1 MNAHSERERSKMKAF
16 TDRQQQIIEAAIELI
31 SEKGIQQLTIK
42 NLAKKIGLA
51 EGALYRHFESKV
63 DILLGILTM
72 FKSNKNMALKQMQSS
87 SELDALAKLQ
97 SLFQER
103 FAQFNANPA
112 IAAVIFSE
120 EIFQNDKQLSEEVFQ
135 IMQESQ
141 EVIRRVIENGQQA
154 GQMRTDISAK
164 QLSLLIT
171 GALRLIVTQWRLS
184 GFAFDL
190 QKEGNKLWKSIK
202 QIITK

>member
-1 MNAHSERERSKMKAF
+1 MKTF
-16 TDRQQQIIEAAIELI
+16 TDRQMEIINAAIDLI
-31 SEKGIQQLTIK
+31 ADNGIQKMTIK
-42 NLAKKIGLA
+42 NLALKIGFA
-51 EGALYRHFESKV
+51 EGAIYRHFNSKME
-63 DILLGILTM
+63 ILLGILTM
-72 FKSNKNMALKQMQSS
+72 FKDNKNSALSQMQSS
-87 SELDALAKLQ
+87 TNTDALTKLQ
-97 SLFQER
+97 MLFQER
-103 FAQFNANPA
+103 FAHFNANPA

-120 EIFQNDKQLSEEVFQ
+120 EIFQNDKRLSKEVFR

-141 EVIRRVIENGQQA
+141 DIVRSVIENGQKT

-190 QKEGNKLWKSIK
+190 QKEGRQLWKSIK
-202 QIITK
+202 QIVTK

>member
-1 MNAHSERERSKMKAF
+1 MLQF
-16 TDRQQQIIEAAIELI
+16 TSRQKEIINAAIDLI
-31 SEKGIQQLTIK
+31 ADKGIQQMTIK
-42 NLAKKIGLA
+42 NLAIKIGFA
-51 EGALYRHFESKV
+51 EGAIYRHFSSKTE
-63 DILLGILTM
+63 ILLGILTM
-72 FKSNKNMALKQMQSS
+72 FKDNKNIALTQIQSS
-87 SELDALAKLQ
+87 TNTDALTKLQ
-97 SLFQER
+97 TLFQER
-103 FAQFNANPA
+103 FAHFNANPA

-120 EIFQNDKQLSEEVFQ
+120 EIFQNDKRLSEEVFR

-141 EVIRRVIENGQQA
+141 AIVRGVIENGQKT

-190 QKEGNKLWKSIK
+190 QKEGRQLWKSIK
-202 QIITK
+202 QIVTK

>member
-1 MNAHSERERSKMKAF
+1 VQF
-16 TDRQQQIIEAAIELI
+16 TSRQKEIINAAIDLI
-31 SEKGIQQLTIK
+31 ADNGIQQMTIK
-42 NLAKKIGLA
+42 NLAIKIGFA
-51 EGALYRHFESKV
+51 EGAIYRHFASKTE
-63 DILLGILTM
+63 ILLGILTM
-72 FKSNKNMALKQMQSS
+72 FKDNKNRALTQMQSS
-87 SELDALAKLQ
+87 TNTDALSRLQ
-97 SLFQER
+97 TLFQER
-103 FAQFNANPA
+103 FVHFNANPA

-120 EIFQNDKQLSEEVFQ
+120 EIFQNDKRLSEEVFI

-141 EVIRRVIENGQQA
+141 AIVRSAIENGQKT

-190 QKEGNKLWKSIK
+190 QKEGRQLWDSIK
-202 QIITK
+202 QIVTK

>member
-1 MNAHSERERSKMKAF
+1 MKTF
-16 TDRQQQIIEAAIELI
+16 TDRQLEIINAAIDLI
-31 SEKGIQQLTIK
+31 ADNGIQQMTIK
-42 NLAKKIGLA
+42 NLALKIGFA
-51 EGALYRHFESKV
+51 EGAIYRHFKSKME
-63 DILLGILTM
+63 ILLGILTM
-72 FKSNKNMALKQMQSS
+72 FKDNKNSALSQMQSS
-87 SELDALAKLQ
+87 TKTDALSKLQ

-103 FAQFNANPA
+103 FAHFSANPA

-120 EIFQNDKQLSEEVFQ
+120 EIFQNDKRLSEEVFR

-141 EVIRRVIENGQQA
+141 DIVRTVIENGQKT

-190 QKEGNKLWKSIK
+190 QEEGRKLWKSIK
-202 QIITK
+202 QIVTK

>member
-1 MNAHSERERSKMKAF
+1 MKTF
-16 TDRQQQIIEAAIELI
+16 TDRQMEIINTAIDLI
-31 SEKGIQQLTIK
+31 AEKGIQQMTIK
-42 NLAKKIGLA
+42 NLALKIGFA
-51 EGALYRHFESKV
+51 EGAIYRHFDSKIE
-63 DILLGILTM
+63 ILLGILTM
-72 FKSNKNMALKQMQSS
+72 FKDNKNSALSQMHSS
-87 SELDALAKLQ
+87 TKSDALTKLQ
-97 SLFQER
+97 TLFQER
-103 FAQFNANPA
+103 FAHFNANPA

-120 EIFQNDKQLSEEVFQ
+120 EIFQNDKRLSEEVFK

-141 EVIRRVIENGQQA
+141 NIIRSVIENGQKT

-190 QKEGNKLWKSIK
+190 QKEGRKLWKSIK
-202 QIITK
+202 QIVTK

>member
-1 MNAHSERERSKMKAF
+1 MKAF

-72 FKSNKNMALKQMQSS
+72 FKANKSMALKQMQSS
-87 SELDALAKLQ
+87 SEIDALAKLQ

-190 QKEGNKLWKSIK
+190 QREGNKLWKSIK

>member
-1 MNAHSERERSKMKAF
+1 MAQF
-16 TDRQQQIIEAAIELI
+16 TARQKEIINAAIALI
-31 SEKGIQQLTIK
+31 ADKGIQQLTIK
-42 NLAKKIGLA
+42 NLAIKIGFA
-51 EGALYRHFESKV
+51 EGAIYRHFASKTE
-63 DILLGILTM
+63 ILLGILTM
-72 FKSNKNMALKQMQSS
+72 FKENKNSTLTQMQSS
-87 SELDALAKLQ
+87 TNTDALTKLQ
-97 SLFQER
+97 TLFQER
-103 FAQFNANPA
+103 FAHFNANPA

-120 EIFQNDKQLSEEVFQ
+120 EIFQNDKRLSEEVFI

-141 EVIRRVIENGQQA
+141 AIVRSVIENGQKT

-190 QKEGNKLWKSIK
+190 QKEGRQLWKSIE
-202 QIITK
+202 QIVTK

>member
-1 MNAHSERERSKMKAF
+1 MKTF

-72 FKSNKNMALKQMQSS
+72 FKANKNMALKQMQSS

-97 SLFQER
+97 SLFQKR

-141 EVIRRVIENGQQA
+141 EVIRRVIESGQQA

>member
-1 MNAHSERERSKMKAF
+1 MVQF
-16 TDRQQQIIEAAIELI
+16 TSRQKEIINAAIDLI
-31 SEKGIQQLTIK
+31 ADNGIQQMTIK
-42 NLAKKIGLA
+42 NLAIKIGFA
-51 EGALYRHFESKV
+51 EGAIYRHFASKTE
-63 DILLGILTM
+63 ILLGILTM
-72 FKSNKNMALKQMQSS
+72 FKENKNSALTQMQSS
-87 SELDALAKLQ
+87 TNTDALAKLQ
-97 SLFQER
+97 TLFQER
-103 FAQFNANPA
+103 FVHFDANPA

-120 EIFQNDKQLSEEVFQ
+120 EIFQNDKRLSEEVFI

-141 EVIRRVIENGQQA
+141 AIVRSVIENGQKS

-190 QKEGNKLWKSIK
+190 QKEGRKLWKSIK
-202 QIITK
+202 QIVTK

>member
-1 MNAHSERERSKMKAF
+1 MKAF

-72 FKSNKNMALKQMQSS
+72 FKANKNMALKQMQSS